1 MLDKTLG
8 KVDSF
13 AKKNPLM
20 VASFLIATVGTV
32 GSLGFGIAS
41 DVENKRLANTLYPL
55 ALLGVWG
62 LELRNVIHN
71 IDEHP
76 DQVAYK

>member
-1 MLDKTLG
+1 MAITIEKIE
-8 KVDSF
+8 SF

-20 VASFLIATVGTV
+20 VASFLSATVGTV
-32 GSLGFGIAS
+32 VSVGFGIAS
-41 DVENKRLANTLYPL
+41 DVKQKRLGNALYPL

-62 LELRNVIHN
+62 LELRDVIHN
-71 IDEHP
+71 INKHS